1 MIVQYQKK
9 QNVELSDRRLNMT
22 NGEAC
27 LWILLHNKKLK
38 GNRFYRHYKIGDNIV
53 DFYCPDANL
62 ALFVDGEELYTDF
75 GLEADSEVNCYLNS
89 LEINVLRFNS
99 KEILENSKEVLD
111 KISLELSA
119 LSVCRAILSKIDN
132 LKDVPMN

>member
-9 QNVELSDRRLNMT
+9 QNEGQRDPRSKMT

-38 GNRFYRHYKIGDNIV
+38 GNQFYRHYKMGDCML

-62 ALFVDGEELYTDF
+62 AIIVDGEDLYTDF
-75 GLEADSEVNCYLNS
+75 GLEADSEVTNYLNS
-89 LEINVLRFNS
+89 LDLN
-99 KEILENSKEVLD
+99 ILYFDSETILKNGQEVLN
-111 KISLELSA
+111 KILLELSA
-119 LSVCRAILSKIDN
+119 LSACKAILPKIDH
-132 LKDVPMN
+132 LKDLAMN